1 MNQTDQLEG
10 NYIDLLNFEK
20 NILNQMIYDSS
31 SKHFSKEDSEII
43 MRVVEGCYGGRKTV
57 NWTKV
62 YQIFGLDHYQE
73 SLMKKIK
80 NHYYNLRSRDVRKLT
95 KKNSHRLVLLGLD
108 ITD

>member
-1 MNQTDQLEG
+1 MNETDRLE
-10 NYIDLLNFEK
+10 NQCIDLFNPEK
-20 NILNQMIYDSS
+20 FFLNQMMHDSS

-43 MRVVEGCYGGRKTV
+43 MRVIEGCSGGRKTV

-62 YQIFGLDHYQE
+62 YQIFGLDDYQE
-73 SLMKKIK
+73 SLKKKIK
-80 NHYYNLRSRDVRKLT
+80 YHYYNLRCRDVRKMT